1 MPVNRKRVG
10 ALFLEKFVIRGGRSL
25 IGEVCMSGS
34 KNSVVAVIPAALL
47 VDGPCIIENIP
58 EISDV
63 KILIDILK
71 ELGCEV
77 EFNNKDSIMINSQ
90 YVKSYTATYDMI
102 KSLRAS
108 YYLLGALL
116 GRFKKAEV
124 TFPGGC
130 DFGYRPVDQHIK
142 GFEKLGAKVEIDHG
156 VIKLEAERLVGSQ
169 IYMDV
174 VSVGATINI
183 MIAAVKAEGTTII
196 ENAAKEPHVVDVANF
211 LNAMGANIKGAGTD
225 VIKIKGVSTLSGG
238 ATHSVIP
245 DQIEAG
251 TFMIAA
257 AATKGDVTIR
267 NIIPKHMESLSAKLI
282 EMGAKVE
289 EGGDWIRVLG
299 AEKILRANIKTLPY
313 PGFPTDL
320 HPPASVLLCLADGT
334 STITEGI
341 WDSRFQYVD
350 ELKRMG
356 AQVKVEGRMA
366 VFEGKPKLSGAPV
379 KATDLRAGAAMIIAG
394 LVAEGETE
402 VYNINYID
410 RGYECIEDKL
420 RSLGADIRR
429 VANKVEGA

>member
-1 MPVNRKRVG
+1 M
-10 ALFLEKFVIRGGRSL
+10 EKFLIRGGKPL
-25 IGEVCMSGS
+25 VGEVSISGA
-34 KNSVVAVIPAALL
+34 KNSVVAIIPAALL
-47 VDGPCIIENIP
+47 VDGPCRIENIP

-63 KILIDILK
+63 GILIDILT

-77 EFNNKDSIMINSQ
+77 EFDDKDSIRINSQ
-90 YVKSYTATYDMI
+90 YVKSDTATYDMI

-124 TFPGGC
+124 AFPGGC
-130 DFGYRPVDQHIK
+130 DFGYRPIDQHIK
-142 GFEKLGAKVEIDHG
+142 GFEKLGAKVEMDHG
-156 VIKLEAERLVGSQ
+156 IIRLEAERLVGSQ
-169 IYMDV
+169 VYMDV

-183 MIAAVKAEGTTII
+183 MLAAVKAEGTTVI

-211 LNAMGANIKGAGTD
+211 LNAMGANVKGAGTD
-225 VIKIKGVSTLSGG
+225 VIKIKGVSNLSGG
-238 ATHSVIP
+238 ATHCVIP

-251 TFMIAA
+251 TFMVAA
-257 AATKGDVTIR
+257 AATKGNLTVR

-282 EMGAKVE
+282 EMGAELE
-289 EGGDWIRVLG
+289 EGGDWIRVKG
-299 AEKILRANIKTLPY
+299 PENILKANIKTLPY

-320 HPPASVLLCLADGT
+320 HPPASVMLCLAEGT

-366 VFEGKPKLSGAPV
+366 VFEGIPRLSGAPV
-379 KATDLRAGAAMIIAG
+379 KATDLRAGAALIIAG

-410 RGYECIEDKL
+410 RGYELIEEKL
-420 RSLGADIRR
+420 RSLGADITR
-429 VANKVEGA
+429 VKD